1 MRESLTLA
9 VLVAAFQA
17 GALDPDRKAEFLRN
31 AEVVKAVAAGSGV
44 TDSFR
49 LTLKDGEL
57 THDAHFQSV
66 NERAL
71 RKDVGAEFELGF
83 VDSYRYNVAAYRLA
97 RLIGLEDMV
106 PVSVER
112 EWKSRKGAMTWWVDD
127 VWMDEGRRAE
137 KDVRPPDG
145 ARWSRQSE
153 KIRLFSELI
162 YDTDRNLSNVLIT
175 RDWEVWMIDFTRA
188 FRPRAELRS
197 PEELLR
203 CDRRVYEK
211 LVALSREQLT
221 ASFGDLLNTREIEGI
236 LARRDLLLAHYEQ
249 RIRERG
255 ESAILY

>member
-1 MRESLTLA
+1 MCESLTLA
-9 VLVAAFQA
+9 VVLAVQTVD
-17 GALDPDRKAEFLRN
+17 LDRREEFLQK
-31 AEVVKAVAAGSGV
+31 ASIEKAVPAGSGV

-66 NERAL
+66 DEKAL
-71 RKDVGAEFELGF
+71 RKDVGDRYELGF

-97 RLIGLEDMV
+97 RLLGLEDMV

-127 VWMDEGRRAE
+127 VWMDEGRRSE

-153 KIRLFSELI
+153 KVRLFSELI
-162 YDTDRNLSNVLIT
+162 YDTDRNRSNVLIT
-175 RDWEVWMIDFTRA
+175 RDWGVWMIDFTRA
-188 FRPRAELRS
+188 FRPAAELRS
-197 PEELLR
+197 ADELLR

-211 LVALSREQLT
+211 LVALSREALT
-221 ASFGDLLNTREIEGI
+221 ASLGDLLTAPEVEGV
-236 LARRDLLLAHYEQ
+236 LARRGLLLAHFGE

>member
-1 MRESLTLA
+1 VVLA
-9 VLVAAFQA
+9 VQT
-17 GALDPDRKAEFLRN
+17 LDLDRREEFLRK
-31 AEVVKAVAAGSGV
+31 ASIVKAVPAGSGV

-66 NERAL
+66 DERAF
-71 RKDVGAEFELGF
+71 RKDVGGDRYELGF
-83 VDSYRYNVAAYRLA
+83 VDSCRYNVAAYRLA

-127 VWMDEGRRAE
+127 VWMDEGRRSE
-137 KDVRPPDG
+137 KDIRPPDG

-153 KIRLFSELI
+153 KVRLFSELI
-162 YDTDRNLSNVLIT
+162 YDTDRNRSNVLIT

-188 FRPRAELRS
+188 FRPRPELRS
-197 PEELLR
+197 TDELLR

-211 LVALSREQLT
+211 LVGLSREALT
-221 ASFGDLLNTREIEGI
+221 ASLGDLLTAAEREGV
-236 LARRDLLLAHYEQ
+236 LARRDRLLAHFQQ